1 MQRALIDE
9 REKISRARTRRI
21 MKQVGV
27 ESKSKKK
34 FKTATN
40 SKHGRPVAPNLLQRN
55 FKVNQ
60 PDTVYASDITYIPA
74 DE

>member
-1 MQRALIDE
+1 
-9 REKISRARTRRI
+9 